1 MAADDT
7 SAGIIPPGP
16 HAMGIGNLGNAD
28 LVFKKK
34 FRWTF
39 SVQLN
44 CTGASGG
51 TVPESFVKVAARPK
65 LTTEEVEINF
75 LNGVD
80 WIPGKSKWE
89 TITVTY
95 IDVASKDNGPL
106 WNWLASVYDFTD
118 DLKLH
123 QGSQRSDYTG
133 TGTLNL
139 FDGCGNPLEGWVMHN
154 MWPTS
159 MDFGDL
165 DYSSSDN
172 CEISL
177 TLRYSSVVYKSFCPN
192 LTITSCC
199 SPCSAI
205 VLVLAAAQFQSHS
218 SR

>member
-1 MAADDT
+1 MAQD
-7 SAGIIPPGP
+7 
-16 HAMGIGNLGNAD
+16 MGIGKLGNAD

-39 SVQLN
+39 LVKLN
-44 CTGASGG
+44 CTTNGG

-65 LTTEEVEINF
+65 LTTEETEIDF

-95 IDVASKDNGPL
+95 IDVASLDNQPL

-118 DLKLH
+118 EIKLH
-123 QGSQRSDYTG
+123 QGSKRSDYTG
-133 TGTLNL
+133 TGTLTL
-139 FDGCGNPLEGWVMHN
+139 FDGCGTPLENWVMHN

-165 DYSSSDN
+165 DFGSSDN

-177 TLRYSSVVYKSFCPN
+177 TLRYSSVTYKSLCPAY
-192 LTITSCC
+192 TPAACC
-199 SPCSAI
+199 TPCS
-205 VLVLAAAQFQSHS
+205 
-218 SR
+218 